1 MPSDLALLK
10 LASAMTRY
18 AGAKHSAIGSNI
30 ARADIP
36 HAKAMEGPRFADAI
50 LEMTDGKPAQFSES
64 RNAIRLEDEV
74 VAMAENAGRHR
85 AAVTIWSKTLD
96 LLRLAGQA
104 PR

>member
-1 MPSDLALLK
+1 MSGDLALLK

-36 HAKAMEGPRFADAI
+36 HAKAIEGPRFAEAFS
-50 LEMTDGKPAQFSES
+50 EMMSGKPIRFSES
-64 RNAIRLEDEV
+64 RGTIRLEDEV

-96 LLRLAGQA
+96 LLRVAGQA